1 MNNSAKIKA
10 LLNLTGK
17 RQSALVQPLEMGSK
31 QSLSNKFA
39 NDRWSAADLVRVARA
54 TGSRV
59 GFQLPGG
66 DWLFLD
72 EDEYIP
78 GK

>member
-17 RQSALVQPLEMGSK
+17 RQSDLVQPLEMGSK